1 MSFGL
6 NNLLKKILPKRLF
19 YRALIIVAAP
29 VIILQITISVV
40 FFDSIWIKA
49 NKGMTRSLVSEIETL
64 FDVYKS
70 SDNKNNIK
78 QLTDLYKKN
87 FDFVINIK
95 SGEKLPKTKFD
106 RRFSPMD
113 RSLRREMKHVF
124 GSENYWFDTVTYI
137 ELVDLRIQT
146 ENEIIQIFF
155 PKDKIAPSSV
165 RVFVLWLTVPSLL
178 LIFIAIIF
186 LKNQTRPLVKLS
198 KAAER
203 FGKGEIIDDL
213 RPSGALEIR
222 KATYEFDRMM
232 KRINKHLAQ
241 RSEMLSGISHDLRT
255 PLTRLK
261 LQLAMMDKK
270 DLAKKMTTDIDEMEK
285 MLNDYLQYAKSQSE
299 ESSSK
304 IDINLMVNEILRN
317 FDKNKFELTTGQT
330 IIIEGRRN
338 LIKRCI
344 QNIIDNGLSYGKKI
358 LIEIKKTVNGVVIII
373 EDNGPGIPKHEYLN
387 VFKPFYRVD
396 KSRGLNKSG
405 VGLGLSIAQDIV
417 KSHGGNISLSESRF
431 KGLLVKISLPL

>member
-49 NKGMTRSLVSEIETL
+49 NKGMTRSLVAEIETL
-64 FDVYKS
+64 FDVYRS
-70 SDNKNNIK
+70 SENKNNIK

-95 SGEKLPKTKFD
+95 SGEQLPETKSD

-113 RSLRREMKHVF
+113 RSLRREMKHAF
-124 GSENYWFDTVTYI
+124 GNNNYWFDTVTYI
-137 ELVDLRIQT
+137 DLVDLRIQT
-146 ENEIIQIFF
+146 ENEVIQIFF

-178 LIFIAIIF
+178 LIFIALIF

-203 FGKGEIIDDL
+203 FGKGETIDDL

-232 KRINKHLAQ
+232 KRINRHLAQ

-261 LQLAMMDKK
+261 LQLAMMEKK
-270 DLAKKMTTDIDEMEK
+270 DLAKKMSSDIDEMEK

-299 ESSSK
+299 ESSTK
-304 IDINLMVNEILRN
+304 IDVDNLLKEILRN
-317 FDKNKFELTTGQT
+317 YDQNRYKLESGEK
-330 IIIEGRRN
+330 IIIDGRKN
-338 LIKRCI
+338 LIKRCML
-344 QNIIDNGLSYGKKI
+344 NIIENGLAYGDKI
-358 LIEIKKTVNGVVIII
+358 LIEVKKSINGVVIIV
-373 EDNGPGIPKHEYLN
+373 EDNGPGIPKNEYVN
-387 VFKPFYRVD
+387 VFKPFYRID

-405 VGLGLSIAQDIV
+405 VGLGLSISQDII

-431 KGLLVKISLPL
+431 KGLLVKVSLPL

>member
-1 MSFGL
+1 MFYGL
-6 NNLLKKILPKRLF
+6 NNFIKKILPKRLF

-29 VIILQITISVV
+29 VIILQLTISIV

-64 FDVYKS
+64 FDVYR
-70 SDNKNNIK
+70 SDQSKENIK
-78 QLTDLYKKN
+78 KLTDIYKKN

-95 SGEKLPKTKFD
+95 TDEQLPKTKSD

-113 RSLRREMKHVF
+113 RSLRREMKSVF
-124 GSENYWFDTVTYI
+124 HDSYWFDTVTYI
-137 ELVDLRIQT
+137 DLVDLRIQT
-146 ENEIIQIFF
+146 ENEVIQIFF

-178 LIFIAIIF
+178 LIFIALIF

-203 FGKGEIIDDL
+203 FGKGEIIEDL

-232 KRINKHLAQ
+232 KRINRHLAQ

-261 LQLAMMDKK
+261 LQLAMMEKK
-270 DLAKKMTTDIDEMEK
+270 DLANKMSADIDEMEK
-285 MLNDYLQYAKSQSE
+285 MLNDYLQYSKSQAE
-299 ESSSK
+299 ESSTK
-304 IDINLMVNEILRN
+304 ININ
-317 FDKNKFELTTGQT
+317 D
-330 IIIEGRRN
+330 
-338 LIKRCI
+338 
-344 QNIIDNGLSYGKKI
+344 
-358 LIEIKKTVNGVVIII
+358 
-373 EDNGPGIPKHEYLN
+373 
-387 VFKPFYRVD
+387 
-396 KSRGLNKSG
+396 
-405 VGLGLSIAQDIV
+405 
-417 KSHGGNISLSESRF
+417 
-431 KGLLVKISLPL
+431 

>member
-1 MSFGL
+1 MFYGL
-6 NNLLKKILPKRLF
+6 NNFIKKIFPKRLF

-29 VIILQITISVV
+29 VIILQITISIV

-49 NKGMTRSLVSEIETL
+49 NKGMTRSLVSEIQTL

-70 SDNKNNIK
+70 NQTKENIK
-78 QLTDLYKKN
+78 QITDLYKKN

-95 SGEKLPKTKFD
+95 SDELLPVTRSD

-113 RSLRREMKHVF
+113 RSLRREMKSTF
-124 GSENYWFDTVTYI
+124 QNNFWFDTVTYI
-137 ELVDLRIQT
+137 DLVDLRIKT
-146 ENEIIQIFF
+146 NNEVIQVFF

-178 LIFIAIIF
+178 LITIALIF

-203 FGKGEIIDDL
+203 FGKGELVDDL

-232 KRINKHLAQ
+232 KRINRHLAQ

-270 DLAKKMTTDIDEMEK
+270 DLAEKMTNDIDEMEK
-285 MLNDYLQYAKSQSE
+285 MLSDYLQYAKSQAE
-299 ESSSK
+299 ENSTK
-304 IDINLMVNEILRN
+304 INLSNMITEILKN
-317 FDKNKFELTTGQT
+317 YDKNKYEFEKSE
-330 IIIEGRRN
+330 IIEIEGREN

-344 QNIIDNGLSYGKKI
+344 INIIGNGLAYGDKI
-358 LIEIKKTVNGVVIII
+358 KIQIKKSINGGIII
-373 EDNGPGIPKHEYLN
+373 VEDNGPGIPESEFLN
-387 VFKPFYRVD
+387 VFKPFYRID

-405 VGLGLSIAQDIV
+405 VGLGLSISQDIV
-417 KSHGGNISLSESRF
+417 KSHGGKIALSKS
-431 KGLLVKISLPL
+431 KMGGLQVKISLPF